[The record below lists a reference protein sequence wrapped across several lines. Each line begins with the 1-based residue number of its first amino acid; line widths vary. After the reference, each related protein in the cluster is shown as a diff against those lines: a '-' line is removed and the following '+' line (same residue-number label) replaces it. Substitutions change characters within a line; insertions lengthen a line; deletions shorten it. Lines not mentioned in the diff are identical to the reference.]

1 MVVHGP
7 VERCCF
13 DYHIF
18 TTNSS
23 PVTKYSKNDRIVN
36 THGGSGRW
44 GGGVGGVE
52 KDKKSHSLFKDYFQ
66 TESKPKFPKKDTN
79 HKLFVQLQESQ

>member
-1 MVVHGP
+1 MHGP
-7 VERCCF
+7 VKRFCF

-36 THGGSGRW
+36 THGG
-44 GGGVGGVE
+44 GGVGE